1 MTFSGSR
8 LPMKSRSASGT
19 AVRSLAPRLPTEASC
34 ERGMK
39 PRSPRSTTR
48 PPRFASTTSASTT
61 SPLFASSAIRA
72 HCRRLRARRV
82 ERTTRPSGPSGWT
95 TAATTLSPTAT
106 SVPSPFASR
115 RESTPAERPP
125 RSTSASSPLTEAT
138 TPSTTSPG
146 RSGRRARSSS
156 SVPARSSAIV
166 SGSTA
171 TIRRAGKQRAIGM
184 IRQTGGAREESVN
197 PTARWPE
204 RLAHIAVLLRA
215 EGTAVLAT
223 SGDDLRTVFAHDV
236 SPDAKWRAIFDADAV
251 VRALGGTTVGTAV
264 AAGRWEDEAAF
275 ALLTR
280 IDLPD
285 GEALLCA
292 LRHGVPFDAVELST
306 ASAAAELL
314 AMSVGDGR
322 AMAEAK
328 HESAQNND
336 RVALLERLL
345 TGLKETRDASA
356 LLARAAEDIATRIG
370 AGGTSIM
377 LVEGNRLRVRA
388 SVGIGVPLGHEQRVD
403 QGIAGWVASR
413 GERVVLRGPVDDDR
427 FHGSDPQAGESV
439 IVPLRAGDEIIGVL
453 NVKRPTGE
461 GFGEKL
467 EVLDAIAGDVGRALM
482 AINRISDLEREWRSE
497 VALED
502 VMRHAAAN
510 DADAAARTAATAF
523 GHHAVV
529 VRADDGT
536 LLALHAEDKEC
547 REAALEASAKVEAPP
562 GAGVRVGVARHDR
575 PYEPSEQQLAGRA
588 ADALGLLAHAG
599 VESTSTRH
607 TGVRVLAVEDHPVM
621 RLGVR
626 ALLEREGLVVAGI
639 TSTCAEAVDL
649 IAENEPDVVLLDL
662 GLPDATGPESV
673 TRIREVSSS
682 LPIIAFSVERTPEVI
697 RAVLRAGAN
706 GFVSKDAPS
715 SQVIAALESAVQGL
729 TSLGPAESR
738 ALSRIAEAA
747 VAEATDEPTDVEVD
761 DSEPGAAV
769 PVREPLTPR
778 ELELLRYLAEGYTNK
793 EIARAMVL
801 AEDTVKKGVQTLIAK
816 LGATDRTHAVV
827 LALRRHLIE

>member
-1 MTFSGSR
+1 
-8 LPMKSRSASGT
+8 
-19 AVRSLAPRLPTEASC
+19 
-34 ERGMK
+34 
-39 PRSPRSTTR
+39 
-48 PPRFASTTSASTT
+48 
-61 SPLFASSAIRA
+61 
-72 HCRRLRARRV
+72 
-82 ERTTRPSGPSGWT
+82 
-95 TAATTLSPTAT
+95 
-106 SVPSPFASR
+106 
-115 RESTPAERPP
+115 
-125 RSTSASSPLTEAT
+125 
-138 TPSTTSPG
+138 
-146 RSGRRARSSS
+146 
-156 SVPARSSAIV
+156 
-166 SGSTA
+166 
-171 TIRRAGKQRAIGM
+171 
-184 IRQTGGAREESVN
+184 
-197 PTARWPE
+197 
-204 RLAHIAVLLRA
+204 LRA
-215 EGTAVLAT
+215 EGAAVVAT

-236 SPDAKWRAIFDADAV
+236 SPNTNWRGIFDADAV
-251 VRALGGTTVGTAV
+251 VRALNGAAVGTAV
-264 AAGRWEDEAAF
+264 AAGRWDEQAAF

-306 ASAAAELL
+306 ASSAAELL

-322 AMAEAK
+322 AMADAK
-328 HESAQNND
+328 HESAQTTD
-336 RVALLERLL
+336 RVALLEHLL
-345 TGLKETRDASA
+345 GGLDETRDASA
-356 LLARAAEDIATRIG
+356 LLARAAEDIAARMG

-388 SVGIGVPLGHEQRVD
+388 SVGIDVPLGHEQRLD

-413 GERVVLRGPVDDDR
+413 GERVVLLGPIDDDR
-427 FHGSDPQAGESV
+427 FRGSDPQAGESV
-439 IVPLRAGDEIIGVL
+439 VLPLRAGDAILGVL
-453 NVKRPTGE
+453 NVKRPTGAD
-461 GFGEKL
+461 GFGQKL
-467 EVLDAIAGDVGRALM
+467 EVLDAIAGDVARALM
-482 AINRISDLEREWRSE
+482 ALNRISDLEREWRAE
-497 VALED
+497 AALEE
-502 VMRHAAAN
+502 VMRQAAAK

-523 GHHAVV
+523 DHHAVA
-529 VRADDGT
+529 VRAADGT
-536 LLALHAEDKEC
+536 LLALHADDKEC

-562 GAGVRVGVARHDR
+562 GSGVRVGVARHDR
-575 PYEPSEQQLAGRA
+575 PYEPSEEQMAGRT
-588 ADALGLLAHAG
+588 ADALGLLAHTG
-599 VESTSTRH
+599 VESAPTRH

-662 GLPDATGPESV
+662 GLPDATGAEAV
-673 TRIREVSSS
+673 FRIREVSSR

-715 SQVIAALESAVQGL
+715 SQVIAALEAAVQGL
-729 TSLGPAESR
+729 TALGPVEARAITRTAEVP
-738 ALSRIAEAA
+738 AA
-747 VAEATDEPTDVEVD
+747 GATDEPAEAEVD

-769 PVREPLTPR
+769 PVHEPLTPR

>member
-1 MTFSGSR
+1 M
-8 LPMKSRSASGT
+8 
-19 AVRSLAPRLPTEASC
+19 
-34 ERGMK
+34 
-39 PRSPRSTTR
+39 
-48 PPRFASTTSASTT
+48 
-61 SPLFASSAIRA
+61 
-72 HCRRLRARRV
+72 
-82 ERTTRPSGPSGWT
+82 
-95 TAATTLSPTAT
+95 
-106 SVPSPFASR
+106 
-115 RESTPAERPP
+115 
-125 RSTSASSPLTEAT
+125 
-138 TPSTTSPG
+138 
-146 RSGRRARSSS
+146 
-156 SVPARSSAIV
+156 
-166 SGSTA
+166 
-171 TIRRAGKQRAIGM
+171 IRRAGKQRAIGM
-184 IRQTGGAREESVN
+184 IRQTGGTREESVN

-204 RLAHIAVLLRA
+204 RLANIAVLLRA

-223 SGDDLRTVFAHDV
+223 SGDDLRTVFTHDV
-236 SPDAKWRAIFDADAV
+236 PPDAKWRAIFDADAV

-388 SVGIGVPLGHEQRVD
+388 SVGIGVPLGHEQRID
-403 QGIAGWVASR
+403 EGIAGWVASR
-413 GERVVLRGPVDDDR
+413 GERVVLLGPVDDDR
-427 FHGSDPQAGESV
+427 FHGTDPQAGESV

-453 NVKRPTGE
+453 NVKRPTGAD
-461 GFGEKL
+461 GFGQKL
-467 EVLDAIAGDVGRALM
+467 EVLDAIAGDVARALA
-482 AINRISDLEREWRSE
+482 AINRIGDLERDWRSE
-497 VALED
+497 VALEE
-502 VMRHAAAN
+502 VMRHAAAG
-510 DADAAARTAATAF
+510 DADAAARTAASSF
-523 GHHAVV
+523 GHHAVAA
-529 VRADDGT
+529 RAPDGRI
-536 LLALHAEDKEC
+536 LALHAEDREC

-562 GAGVRVGVARHDR
+562 GSGVRVGVARHGR
-575 PYEPSEQQLAGRA
+575 PYEPSEEQLAGRA
-588 ADALGLLAHAG
+588 ADALGLLAHAE
-599 VESTSTRH
+599 VASAPARH
-607 TGVRVLAVEDHPVM
+607 SGIRVLAVEDHPVM

-626 ALLEREGLVVAGI
+626 ALLEREGLIVAGI

-649 IAENEPDVVLLDL
+649 IAENEPDVALLDL
-662 GLPDATGPESV
+662 GLPDASGPEAV

-706 GFVSKDAPS
+706 GYVSKDAPS
-715 SQVIAALESAVQGL
+715 TQVIAALEAAVQGL
-729 TSLGPAESR
+729 TALGPAEAR
-738 ALSRIAEAA
+738 ALSRMAEAVP
-747 VAEATDEPTDVEVD
+747 VADAAEDTAEVDAD
-761 DSEPGAAV
+761 DSEPGAPV

>member
-1 MTFSGSR
+1 
-8 LPMKSRSASGT
+8 
-19 AVRSLAPRLPTEASC
+19 
-34 ERGMK
+34 
-39 PRSPRSTTR
+39 
-48 PPRFASTTSASTT
+48 
-61 SPLFASSAIRA
+61 
-72 HCRRLRARRV
+72 
-82 ERTTRPSGPSGWT
+82 
-95 TAATTLSPTAT
+95 
-106 SVPSPFASR
+106 
-115 RESTPAERPP
+115 
-125 RSTSASSPLTEAT
+125 
-138 TPSTTSPG
+138 
-146 RSGRRARSSS
+146 
-156 SVPARSSAIV
+156 
-166 SGSTA
+166 
-171 TIRRAGKQRAIGM
+171 
-184 IRQTGGAREESVN
+184 
-197 PTARWPE
+197 
-204 RLAHIAVLLRA
+204 
-215 EGTAVLAT
+215 
-223 SGDDLRTVFAHDV
+223 VFTHDV
-236 SPDAKWRAIFDADAV
+236 SPQTNWRAIFDADAV
-251 VRALGGTTVGTAV
+251 VRALNGATVGSAV
-264 AAGRWEDEAAF
+264 AAGRWDEQAAF

-306 ASAAAELL
+306 ASSAAELL

-322 AMAEAK
+322 AMADAK
-328 HESAQNND
+328 HESAQNTD

-345 TGLKETRDASA
+345 TGLEETRDASA
-356 LLARAAEDIATRIG
+356 LLARAAEDIASRIG

-388 SVGIGVPLGHEQRVD
+388 SVGIGVPLGHEQRLD

-413 GERVVLRGPVDDDR
+413 GERVVLHGPVDDDR
-427 FHGSDPQAGESV
+427 FRGSDPQAGESV
-439 IVPLRAGDEIIGVL
+439 IMPLRAGDEIIGVL

-562 GAGVRVGVARHDR
+562 GSGVRVGVARHDR
-575 PYEPSEQQLAGRA
+575 PYEPSEEQLAGRA

-715 SQVIAALESAVQGL
+715 SQVIAALEAAVQGL
-729 TSLGPAESR
+729 TALGPAESR
-738 ALSRIAEAA
+738 ALSRIAEAT

-761 DSEPGAAV
+761 DSEPGVAA
-769 PVREPLTPR
+769 PVHEPLTPR

>member
-1 MTFSGSR
+1 MTLSGSR
-8 LPMKSRSASGT
+8 LPTYARRESGT
-19 AVRSLAPRLPTEASC
+19 APRSLALRLPTAASC
-34 ERGMK
+34 DRGTK
-39 PRSPRSTTR
+39 PRRPTSTTR
-48 PPRFASTTSASTT
+48 PPRFASTTCASTT
-61 SPLFASSAIRA
+61 SPLFSSSLIRV

-82 ERTTRPSGPSGWT
+82 ERTARPSGPSGWT

-106 SVPSPFASR
+106 SVPSPLASR
-115 RESTPAERPP
+115 SESTPAERPP
-125 RSTSASSPLTEAT
+125 RSTSTSSPLTDAT
-138 TPSTTSPG
+138 IPSTISPG

-156 SVPARSSAIV
+156 STPARSSAIV
-166 SGSTA
+166 SASRLAPTSGSTA
-171 TIRRAGKQRAIGM
+171 MTGRG
-184 IRQTGGAREESVN
+184 QTTCHPYDSPNGGAWEDTVN

-204 RLAHIAVLLRA
+204 RLAHIAALLRA
-215 EGTAVLAT
+215 EGAAVLAT
-223 SGDDLRTVFAHDV
+223 SGDDLRTVFAHEV
-236 SPDAKWRAIFDADAV
+236 SADTKWRAIFDADAV
-251 VRALGGTTVGTAV
+251 VRALNGTQVGTPV
-264 AAGRWEDEAAF
+264 AAGRWDEQAAF

-306 ASAAAELL
+306 AGAAAELL

-322 AMAEAK
+322 AIADAK

-336 RVALLERLL
+336 RVAVLERLL
-345 TGLKETRDASA
+345 TGLEETRDASA
-356 LLARAAEDIATRIG
+356 LLARAAEDIASRIG

-403 QGIAGWVASR
+403 EGIAGWVASR
-413 GERVVLRGPVDDDR
+413 GERMVLLGPIDDDR
-427 FHGSDPQAGESV
+427 FRGSDPQAGEAV
-439 IVPLRAGDEIIGVL
+439 IMPLRAGAEIIGVL
-453 NVKRPTGE
+453 NVKRPTGAD
-461 GFGEKL
+461 GFGQKL
-467 EVLDAIAGDVGRALM
+467 
-482 AINRISDLEREWRSE
+482 
-497 VALED
+497 
-502 VMRHAAAN
+502 
-510 DADAAARTAATAF
+510 
-523 GHHAVV
+523 
-529 VRADDGT
+529 
-536 LLALHAEDKEC
+536 
-547 REAALEASAKVEAPP
+547 EAPP
-562 GAGVRVGVARHDR
+562 GSGVRVGVARHGR
-575 PYEPSEQQLAGRA
+575 PYEPGEEQLAGRA

-599 VESTSTRH
+599 VASAPTRH

-649 IAENEPDVVLLDL
+649 IAEDEPDVVLLDL
-662 GLPDATGPESV
+662 GLPDASGPEAVS
-673 TRIREVSSS
+673 RIRQVSSS

-715 SQVIAALESAVQGL
+715 SQVIAALEAAVQGL
-729 TSLGPAESR
+729 TALGPAEAR
-738 ALSRIAEAA
+738 ALSRIAEAIPVGDA
-747 VAEATDEPTDVEVD
+747 ADEAVEVEAD

>member
-1 MTFSGSR
+1 MT
-8 LPMKSRSASGT
+8 PASGH
-19 AVRSLAPRLPTEASC
+19 
-34 ERGMK
+34 
-39 PRSPRSTTR
+39 TTCH
-48 PPRFASTTSASTT
+48 PYD
-61 SPLFASSAIRA
+61 SS
-72 HCRRLRARRV
+72 H
-82 ERTTRPSGPSGWT
+82 
-95 TAATTLSPTAT
+95 
-106 SVPSPFASR
+106 
-115 RESTPAERPP
+115 
-125 RSTSASSPLTEAT
+125 
-138 TPSTTSPG
+138 
-146 RSGRRARSSS
+146 
-156 SVPARSSAIV
+156 
-166 SGSTA
+166 
-171 TIRRAGKQRAIGM
+171 
-184 IRQTGGAREESVN
+184 GGAREDSVN

-204 RLAHIAVLLRA
+204 RLAHIAALLRA
-215 EGTAVLAT
+215 EGAAVLAT

-236 SPDAKWRAIFDADAV
+236 SPDTTWRGIFDADAV
-251 VRALGGTTVGTAV
+251 VRALGGTTVGTAI
-264 AAGRWEDEAAF
+264 AAGRWDEQAAY

-306 ASAAAELL
+306 AGSAAELL

-322 AMAEAK
+322 AMADAK
-328 HESAQNND
+328 HESAQTND
-336 RVALLERLL
+336 RVTLLEHLL
-345 TGLKETRDASA
+345 SGVEETRDASA
-356 LLARAAEDIATRIG
+356 LLAQAAEDIAARMG

-388 SVGIGVPLGHEQRVD
+388 SVGIGVPLGHEQRLD

-413 GERVVLRGPVDDDR
+413 GETVVLHGPVDEER
-427 FHGSDPQAGESV
+427 FRGSDPDAGEAV
-439 IVPLRAGDEIIGVL
+439 ITPLRAGEEIIGVL
-453 NVKRPTGE
+453 NVKRPTGDE
-461 GFGEKL
+461 GFGHKL
-467 EVLDAIAGDVGRALM
+467 EALDAIAGDVARALV
-482 AINRISDLEREWRSE
+482 AIQRIDDLEREMRSE
-497 VALED
+497 VALET
-502 VMRHAAAN
+502 VMRHAAAS
-510 DADAAARTAATAF
+510 DADAAARTAATSF

-529 VRADDGT
+529 VRAPDGR

-562 GAGVRVGVARHDR
+562 GSGVRVGVARHDR
-575 PYEPSEQQLAGRA
+575 PYEPSEEHLAGRA
-588 ADALGLLAHAG
+588 AEALGLLAHTG
-599 VESTSTRH
+599 VESAPSKH
-607 TGVRVLAVEDHPVM
+607 SGVRVLAVEDHPVM

-662 GLPDATGPESV
+662 GLPDASGPEAVS
-673 TRIREVSSS
+673 RIREVSTS
-682 LPIIAFSVERTPEVI
+682 LPIIAFSVERNPEVI

-706 GFVSKDAPS
+706 GYVSKDAPS
-715 SQVIAALESAVQGL
+715 SQVIAALEAAVQGL
-729 TSLGPAESR
+729 TALGPAEAR
-738 ALSRIAEAA
+738 ALSRTAEAIP
-747 VAEATDEPTDVEVD
+747 VPEGAEDTGDAEVD
-761 DSEPGAAV
+761 ESEPGAPV

>member
-1 MTFSGSR
+1 
-8 LPMKSRSASGT
+8 
-19 AVRSLAPRLPTEASC
+19 
-34 ERGMK
+34 
-39 PRSPRSTTR
+39 
-48 PPRFASTTSASTT
+48 
-61 SPLFASSAIRA
+61 
-72 HCRRLRARRV
+72 
-82 ERTTRPSGPSGWT
+82 
-95 TAATTLSPTAT
+95 
-106 SVPSPFASR
+106 
-115 RESTPAERPP
+115 
-125 RSTSASSPLTEAT
+125 
-138 TPSTTSPG
+138 
-146 RSGRRARSSS
+146 
-156 SVPARSSAIV
+156 
-166 SGSTA
+166 
-171 TIRRAGKQRAIGM
+171 M
-184 IRQTGGAREESVN
+184 IRQTGGAREETVN

-223 SGDDLRTVFAHDV
+223 SADDLRTVFAHDL
-236 SPDAKWRAIFDADAV
+236 SPDTKWRGIFDADAV

-264 AAGRWEDEAAF
+264 AAGRWDDQAAF

-322 AMAEAK
+322 AMADAK

-336 RVALLERLL
+336 RVALLEHLL
-345 TGLKETRDASA
+345 AGLEETRDASA
-356 LLARAAEDIATRIG
+356 LLARAAEDIAKQIG

-388 SVGIGVPLGHEQRVD
+388 SVGIGVPLGHEQRID
-403 QGIAGWVASR
+403 EGIAGWVASR
-413 GERVVLRGPVDDDR
+413 GERVVLLGPVDDDR
-427 FHGSDPQAGESV
+427 FRGSDPQAGESV
-439 IVPLRAGDEIIGVL
+439 VMPLRSGDAIIGVL
-453 NVKRPTGE
+453 NVKRPTDAE
-461 GFGEKL
+461 GFGQKL
-467 EVLDAIAGDVGRALM
+467 GVLDAIAGDVARALV
-482 AINRISDLEREWRSE
+482 AINRIDELEREWRSE

-502 VMRHAAAN
+502 VMRHAAASEG
-510 DADAAARTAATAF
+510 DAAARTAASSF
-523 GHHAVV
+523 GHHAVA
-529 VRADDGT
+529 VRASDGR
-536 LLALHAEDKEC
+536 LLALHSEDKEC
-547 REAALEASAKVEAPP
+547 REAALEASANVQAPP
-562 GAGVRVGVARHDR
+562 GSGVRVGVARHGR
-575 PYEPSEQQLAGRA
+575 PYEPSEEQLAGRA
-588 ADALGLLAHAG
+588 ADALGLLAHTEVDSAPKRRSG
-599 VESTSTRH
+599 I
-607 TGVRVLAVEDHPVM
+607 RVLAVEDHPVM

-639 TSTCAEAVDL
+639 TATCAEAVDL
-649 IAENEPDVVLLDL
+649 LGENEPDVVLLDL
-662 GLPDATGPESV
+662 GLPDATGPEAV
-673 TRIREVSSS
+673 ARIRAVSNS

-706 GFVSKDAPS
+706 GYVSKDAPA
-715 SQVIAALESAVQGL
+715 SQVIAALEAAVQGL
-729 TSLGPAESR
+729 TALGSAEAR
-738 ALSRIAEAA
+738 ALSRIAE
-747 VAEATDEPTDVEVD
+747 VVPVREATEEAADVETD
-761 DSEPGAAV
+761 DSEPGAPV